1 MKGQTNEQTNVPSYQ
16 ATNEK
21 AIDLTKNEWMHGVE
35 WNGMNGILLHV
46 FNKGLAAT
54 LLSHI
59 TEILQTVY
67 ITFGSD
73 ITLVQNRWIMTAR
86 LGWYLTE

>member
-1 MKGQTNEQTNVPSYQ
+1 
-16 ATNEK
+16 
-21 AIDLTKNEWMHGVE
+21 MHGVE
-35 WNGMNGILLHV
+35 WNGMNGILLRV

-86 LGWYLTE
+86 LG